1 MIPSGKDA
9 QSVLLG
15 DMVLM
20 SCVCE
25 LPRNREEDDQ
35 SA

>member
-1 MIPSGKDA
+1 MIPSGQEA
-9 QSVLLG
+9 LSVLLG

-20 SCVCE
+20 SGICE
-25 LPRNREEDDQ
+25 LPRNREEEDQ